1 MIANHANSAL
11 LEELAGHSKKIKAR
25 KSGSYSKDSG
35 KEFKSQIPRN
45 NGSGTASI
53 EEKMLNFTGLDEEE
67 IKAAVEAGLIC
78 NEQSWNWL
86 PSNMDCLRE
95 GLQDITNGNCQG
107 PFTDI
112 DELVASLKT

>member
-1 MIANHANSAL
+1 MIVNNASSAL
-11 LEELAGHSKKIKAR
+11 LEELAGHSKALKTR
-25 KSGSYSKDSG
+25 KPGSYSKDSKKG
-35 KEFKSQIPRN
+35 SKSQTPRN
-45 NGSGTASI
+45 SGVTSI
-53 EEKMLNFTGLDEEE
+53 KDKMLNMIGLNEEE
-67 IKAAVEAGLIC
+67 IKKAVDAGLIC
-78 NEQSWNWL
+78 NDQSWNWV